1 MKSRTYP
8 HKLKPAAGANL
19 LLKWPPAGDAQRQD
33 AAHKDALRS
42 TFSKLVWRTSV
53 PLTM

>member
-1 MKSRTYP
+1 M
-8 HKLKPAAGANL
+8 LKPAAGASL
-19 LLKWPPAGDAQRQD
+19 LLEWSPDGDAQRQD
-33 AAHKDALRS
+33 AAHRDALRS